1 MARPFLDASARHP
14 ITLPGGGT
22 HPNVVHLA
30 RVIDHPNIT
39 VGDHSYASDFG
50 EVRDWAAHL
59 APYLHPGAPERL
71 TIGRFVQ
78 IAHGARIITA
88 SANHPMGG
96 LSTYPFAI
104 FRPETMGAYA
114 QEVAARGDTV
124 IGDDVWI
131 GHGALI
137 LPGVTL
143 GPGVIVGAGAVVSR
157 DMPAY
162 AVVAGNPARAVR
174 MRFAPEDVA
183 TLLRIRWWDRD
194 PAWIEAHH
202 PLIAAGDVAG
212 LARAAA

>member
-1 MARPFLDASARHP
+1 MDRPFLDARARHP
-14 ITLPGGGT
+14 ITLPNGQA

-30 RVIDHPNIT
+30 RVIDHPNIA
-39 VGDHSYASDFG
+39 VGDHSYAADFAD
-50 EVRDWAAHL
+50 VADWAAHL

-96 LSTYPFAI
+96 ISTYPFAI
-104 FRPETMGAYA
+104 FRPDTMGAYEH
-114 QEVAARGDTV
+114 EVAAHGDTT

-131 GHGALI
+131 GHGAMI

-143 GPGVIVGAGAVVSR
+143 GPGVIVGAGAVVAR

-162 AVVAGNPARAVR
+162 AVVAGNPGRAVR
-174 MRFAPEDVA
+174 MRFSPEDVA
-183 TLLRIRWWDRD
+183 TLLAIRWWDRD
-194 PAWIEAHH
+194 IAWIEAHH

-212 LARAAA
+212 LARAAQ